1 MQDLF
6 ALSPDERGWL
16 EQPAEGELHV
26 DVFRDGE
33 QLVIRSSAAG
43 IKAEDLS
50 LSVDGDLL
58 TIRGERKEQQE
69 IHDEDWFHRECYWG
83 AFSRS
88 LVLPLDVDA
97 DRAIASMKDGILE
110 IRMPIRHSAKTIQIR
125 TK

>member
-1 MQDLF
+1 MKDFLQNT
-6 ALSPDERGWL
+6 SQENGWL
-16 EQPAEGELHV
+16 EQPAEGELHI
-26 DVFRDGE
+26 DVFRDDT
-33 QLVIRSSAAG
+33 QLVIRSSASG
-43 IKAEDLS
+43 IKAEDLQ

-69 IHDEDWFHRECYWG
+69 VADDDWFHRECYWG

-97 DRAIASMKDGILE
+97 DHAIASMKDGILE
-110 IRMPIRHSAKTIQIR
+110 IRLPIRNAAKMIPVH

>member
-1 MQDLF
+1 MQDFFLET
-6 ALSPDERGWL
+6 SDRQDWL
-16 EQPAEGELHV
+16 DQPQEGELHV

-43 IKAEDLS
+43 IKAEDLQ

-58 TIRGERKEQQE
+58 TIRGERKQQQT
-69 IHDEDWFHRECYWG
+69 IADDDWFHRECYWG

-97 DRAIASMKDGILE
+97 DHAIASMKDGILE
-110 IRMPIRHSAKTIQIR
+110 IRLPIRHSSKTIPV
-125 TK
+125 KAK

>member
-69 IHDEDWFHRECYWG
+69 IGDEDWFHRECYWG

-110 IRMPIRHSAKTIQIR
+110 IRLPIRHSAKTIQIR